1 MFCVLDAPLSCWFLS
16 NSSASALNN
25 LISFVWCSGFCLVQV
40 HQRDKYFPVVSFF
53 ALKDIENSSWNGS
66 ICISFVWISWNTFF
80 FCAMKL
86 VQCWV
91 LSCSCGCL
99 HPPPLDSCP
108 LPPPSSQ
115 WFSMT
120 EQPKC
125 FPLNCHVD
133 GVLKSAVSWYCMLST
148 PAVQV
153 WPKAKQGVTVI
164 YENDLNPGF
173 FWVWSLTVT
182 LKHLPFHP
190 FLLLA
195 KAAFVPELCSLTAWI
210 TKHAWSYIMVNLR
223 HSKCRMCR
231 CTRVRSMF
239 NNTEK

>member
-53 ALKDIENSSWNGS
+53 ALKVIENSSWNGS

-99 HPPPLDSCP
+99 HPLPLDSCP

-148 PAVQV
+148 KPCCA
-153 WPKAKQGVTVI
+153 GVT
-164 YENDLNPGF
+164 ESKTGSHGDL
-173 FWVWSLTVT
+173 WKWSKPRL
-182 LKHLPFHP
+182 
-190 FLLLA
+190 FLGLESHSHF
-195 KAAFVPELCSLTAWI
+195 KTPSFSSFSIVGQGRFCPRVVQ
-210 TKHAWSYIMVNLR
+210 SYCLDY
-223 HSKCRMCR
+223 
-231 CTRVRSMF
+231 
-239 NNTEK
+239 